1 MWGWQHSVLTPLCP
15 PIGLCYFLSFN
26 LSILFHFKPF
36 FTTPSFLPFSS
47 HSGPLPHA
55 GVLSLLVHPC
65 KTAHA
70 NTVTH
75 TPLRLYLII
84 GSITGDIFPDN
95 GIEGSEPGEAEWR
108 GDLSIPHHMEAIVLA
123 LPVTEMNEFNISPF
137 WSTDDLLM
145 QLRLSHGRSSSF
157 FSVFALWYV
166 KMHAKMSA
174 GIQTE
179 TNLFF
184 GLTRL
189 MYIFVHVPLHPL

>member
-1 MWGWQHSVLTPLCP
+1 MDIFGSECELSLFGIWMYVVLYKHDVLTHDKCEVGSTLCP

-26 LSILFHFKPF
+26 LSILSHFKPF

-95 GIEGSEPGEAEWR
+95 GIEGSEPEWR
-108 GDLSIPHHMEAIVLA
+108 GRSLYPA
-123 LPVTEMNEFNISPF
+123 
-137 WSTDDLLM
+137 
-145 QLRLSHGRSSSF
+145 SHGS
-157 FSVFALWYV
+157 
-166 KMHAKMSA
+166 HSA
-174 GIQTE
+174 GTPSDWDEWI
-179 TNLFF
+179 
-184 GLTRL
+184 
-189 MYIFVHVPLHPL
+189 